1 VLPQKG
7 FLLEASFGVLEEV
20 LEAILIDEKKKIWLT
35 IF

>member
-1 VLPQKG
+1 VLPQKR
-7 FLLEASFGVLEEV
+7 FLLEAGFGVLEEV